1 MKLYYAP
8 GACSLSPHIVAR
20 EAGIAIDLQK
30 VDLKTK
36 TLADGGASYTAINGK
51 GYVPA
56 LGLDDGALLTEGPA
70 IVQYMADQKPES
82 GLAPKAGTMD
92 RLRLQDWLNFIST
105 ELHKAMGTFFNPKAT
120 TEWKDAVT
128 ERLGVRMDYLAKEL
142 AGKQYLMGDKFS
154 VADAYL
160 FTILNWAPMVKFD
173 MSRWPAVT
181 EYYKRVGARPK
192 VQETLKAEGL
202 LKA

>member
-1 MKLYYAP
+1 MKLYYSP
-8 GACSLSPHIVAR
+8 GACSLSPHIVAK
-20 EAGIAIDLQK
+20 EAGLDVELKK

-36 TLADGGASYTAINGK
+36 TLAEGGAFAAVAGK

-56 LGLDDGALLTEGPA
+56 LALDDGSLLTEGPV
-70 IVQYMADQKPES
+70 IVQYMADLKPDS

-92 RLRLQDWLNFIST
+92 RYKLQEWLNFITS
-105 ELHKAMGTFFNPKAT
+105 ELHKAMGTFFNP
-120 TEWKDAVT
+120 AVT
-128 ERLGVRMDYLAKEL
+128 PEWRKGVSDRLELRCEWLAKQL

-173 MSRWPAVT
+173 LGKWPVLV
-181 EYYKRVGARPK
+181 EYHKRVAARPK
-192 VQETLKAEGL
+192 VQEALKAEGL
-202 LKA
+202 LK